1 MIVEYRKCKLIL
13 QEEKLRFQK
22 TTEYAL
28 RVMVFLWNHQG
39 ELYSVNRLHKILNI
53 PYKYLGR
60 VMHTLT
66 GAGFLEVQQGK
77 MGGYQINSQK
87 SQIYL
92 YEIIGAIEGLD
103 SYERC
108 VLGFPECSDENP
120 CTLHKIW
127 SNHQQGL
134 KDMVYNV
141 CLTDLGAE
149 YNLKY

>member
-1 MIVEYRKCKLIL
+1 
-13 QEEKLRFQK
+13 
-22 TTEYAL
+22 
-28 RVMVFLWNHQG
+28 
-39 ELYSVNRLHKILNI
+39 
-53 PYKYLGR
+53 
-60 VMHTLT
+60 
-66 GAGFLEVQQGK
+66 
-77 MGGYQINSQK
+77 MGGYQINAQK

-127 SNHQQGL
+127 SNQQPGL

-141 CLTDLGAE
+141 CLNDLGAE

>member
-1 MIVEYRKCKLIL
+1 M
-13 QEEKLRFQK
+13 RFQK

-28 RVMVFLWNHQG
+28 RVMVYLWNHQG

-60 VMHTLT
+60 LMHTLT

-77 MGGYQINSQK
+77 MGGYQINPEK

-127 SNHQQGL
+127 SNHQPGL

-141 CLTDLGAE
+141 CLTDLSSSSDI
-149 YNLKY
+149 KF